1 MKKMTI
7 KTQKE
12 SEENRE
18 ELIVEAKINPQMEH
32 VEVSIADAR
41 SSIVDKFS
49 SSPFNELNQ
58 VAELI
63 WKVGTDAVLHANQ
76 QSHLGELEEKGRKI
90 STALADAFGE
100 QAEEFKEL
108 TDKLVTDMF
117 DEEEG
122 AMRQNI
128 ESYLGPEGILANVIS
143 DHIQGSDSVL
153 AQTLGGIIGTES
165 PFGVA
170 LNPEHEKGLVNIIN
184 NKVSETLT
192 QEMDTRNE
200 HSSLS
205 KFFAELRTKMD
216 EDGESRHEQLVVL
229 ARLLDPSHP
238 QSPLKRLTDQT
249 SLAVENSAMSV
260 IRAEMKDGMNS
271 FASKIEEL
279 TDFVK
284 EEKAAQEARDALPKN
299 TFDGLD
305 FEHQLGHHIDLIS
318 NVQPL
323 ENEAKGHTVG
333 ALSGCKKGDF
343 VVQYEPEHAMSG
355 VSIVVE
361 AKSDKSYTQKKALEE
376 MQKAIENRGSQAG
389 LFVMETQC
397 AKPNFPVLRRFGK
410 IVLFQWDADQPAA
423 IEKLSAAL
431 SLTLA
436 LAEKDAPMNAANK
449 EKITDVADRIEKE
462 LERIVKMDKFTGNI
476 VRDAEKIQGELRT
489 MKKKLCIAVEHTQE
503 ALEALG
509 LERAT
514 TEDATDIL

>member
-1 MKKMTI
+1 
-7 KTQKE
+7 
-12 SEENRE
+12 
-18 ELIVEAKINPQMEH
+18 
-32 VEVSIADAR
+32 
-41 SSIVDKFS
+41 
-49 SSPFNELNQ
+49 
-58 VAELI
+58 
-63 WKVGTDAVLHANQ
+63 
-76 QSHLGELEEKGRKI
+76 
-90 STALADAFGE
+90 
-100 QAEEFKEL
+100 
-108 TDKLVTDMF
+108 
-117 DEEEG
+117 
-122 AMRQNI
+122 
-128 ESYLGPEGILANVIS
+128 
-143 DHIQGSDSVL
+143 
-153 AQTLGGIIGTES
+153 
-165 PFGVA
+165 
-170 LNPEHEKGLVNIIN
+170 
-184 NKVSETLT
+184 
-192 QEMDTRNE
+192 
-200 HSSLS
+200 
-205 KFFAELRTKMD
+205 
-216 EDGESRHEQLVVL
+216 
-229 ARLLDPSHP
+229 
-238 QSPLKRLTDQT
+238 
-249 SLAVENSAMSV
+249 MSV

-436 LAEKDAPMNAANK
+436 LAEKDAPTNAANK

-476 VRDAEKIQGELRT
+476 LRDAEKIRAELRT
-489 MKKKLCIAVEHTQE
+489 MNKKLGIAVEHTQE

-514 TEDATDIL
+514 TEDATDLL